1 MKYKR
6 EGWKKYNTSTRKI
19 YPTSAMVKNESVQ
32 LNLAWSNLQVDVF
45 LSSFYLGKSL
55 LHLPSVFFC
64 RRLGARVIMGYAIL
78 LTGLLNLLLPT
89 AAISNFVFACII
101 RVTQGGIFAA
111 FIVSAMTFFE
121 TWCPVNEKSMMMAI
135 DLVGIPFGVILGKCG
150 AAFIIGSESLGGWP
164 SVFYSLGAFILILS
178 TVWFFVVSDS
188 PKQHRYISEEEKNY
202 IEMSAS
208 GAAAASSDSFALD
221 SSKIVYAQLAA
232 ILRSKVGWVIHALA
246 FSVSWTYYA
255 LPMALPTY
263 LDQVMKLTITKNGLV
278 SSSPFIGYIIAMPL
292 GGFISDAISRNNLVS
307 KLNNRKLFVSVG
319 LFLPAALLLGVP
331 LVAAPGGV
339 VAIMVAAMAVSPL
352 ANLALGVNFLDVA
365 PHGGADVLFGL
376 RSDL

>member
-6 EGWKKYNTSTRKI
+6 EGWKKYSTSTRKI
-19 YPTSAMVKNESVQ
+19 YPTSAIVKNESVQ
-32 LNLAWSNLQVDVF
+32 LNLSWSNLQVDVF

-64 RRLGARVIMGYAIL
+64 RRLGARVIMGCAIL

-178 TVWFFVVSDS
+178 TAWFFVVSDS
-188 PKQHRYISEEEKNY
+188 PKQHRYISEDEKNY

-221 SSKIVYAQLAA
+221 SSKI
-232 ILRSKVGWVIHALA
+232 
-246 FSVSWTYYA
+246 
-255 LPMALPTY
+255 
-263 LDQVMKLTITKNGLV
+263 
-278 SSSPFIGYIIAMPL
+278 
-292 GGFISDAISRNNLVS
+292 
-307 KLNNRKLFVSVG
+307 
-319 LFLPAALLLGVP
+319 
-331 LVAAPGGV
+331 
-339 VAIMVAAMAVSPL
+339 
-352 ANLALGVNFLDVA
+352 
-365 PHGGADVLFGL
+365 GL
-376 RSDL
+376 R